1 MLNDFAKKDPGRNT
15 QLCRMRNIT
24 RCSRLKLLSMILML
38 SIVEEFTEMYNIT
51 SLDEILMVGVV
62 VSFVVYLAIKG
73 ELFKGW

>member
-1 MLNDFAKKDPGRNT
+1 
-15 QLCRMRNIT
+15 
-24 RCSRLKLLSMILML
+24 
-38 SIVEEFTEMYNIT
+38 MYNIT